1 MGRVDRIDFQYSIDA
16 TSLTTGTWVD
26 VDALDFVAPTT
37 TGTTGPLIGNAS
49 ANSTTVNSTIT
60 GLSIPA
66 GAVVWIRWTS
76 FDASGADDGLAIDN
90 FSISVPTTIPT
101 VNLSLTANAGSE
113 AGQTVIT
120 VTATTSSA
128 VSGNETVDLAVAGT
142 GITAGDY
149 TLSNSTITIADGQST
164 GSATFTIVDD
174 ADIEGS
180 ETARLTISN
189 PSTGITLGTIASQDV
204 VITDNDVAITKI
216 HQIQG
221 NATTQLANISGS
233 GAHDDRS
240 PLVGQTVTIEGVVTA
255 DFQLTTQLRGF
266 FIQEETADQ
275 DGDTTT
281 SEGIFIFT
289 GSAAP
294 FDVSEGQKVR
304 VTGAVSEFFGMTQ
317 LTATASGSISLI
329 DGANNLGQVPA
340 TIIDLPAVGDLD
352 DYYEQFEG
360 MKVQFSDK
368 LVVSEYFELARYG
381 QLVLTE
387 GDRPFQYSHI
397 DNTPTAAEYATFLDS
412 LNRSRIILDDGN
424 NTQNAPLPSGVFPYP
439 QPGGLS
445 IGGQGTIYFRG
456 GDSITG
462 LTGVLHWSFAGQS
475 GTDAWRIRPT
485 QADPISFAVENP
497 RAAAPPSVGGNVK
510 VASFNVLNYFNT
522 IDTMGGNNSPRG
534 ADSADEF
541 TRQNEK
547 LVAAL
552 QGINADIFGLVE
564 IENNG
569 TAVQELVNRL
579 NAVVGAGTYDYINT
593 GVVGTDQITVAVIY
607 KSSVVQPKGTAAIL
621 NNSAFTDPNGTGQ
634 QRSRPAIAQ
643 TFEVIDTT
651 NPDFG
656 AAFNVVVNHLKSKGS
671 DGAVGADLDQNDGQ
685 GAWND
690 TRTKAAAYLA
700 NVWIPSDPTGQ
711 GDADW
716 LIIGDLNAYKGE
728 TPITALK
735 NAGYNDLVDQFG
747 GSNAY
752 GYVFNGQLGYL
763 DYALA
768 NGSLASQVTGVAEW
782 HINADEVPVF
792 DYNNTIDDGAGES
805 SFEAKPTGNP
815 LYEANA
821 FRTSDHDPVIIGL
834 NLTVPNKAPTAVN
847 LANTVTTLAENTS
860 TVTRIKVAD
869 ISVTDDAQ
877 GTNVLSLS
885 GTDTSFFEIDSNAL
899 YLKSNTTLDF
909 EARASYAVTVNVD
922 DASVGNTPDASS
934 QFSLMITDLDED
946 PTVLTFTGWVGSPA
960 TNSGTWSRTDD
971 VVENQFGG
979 ITVAKRVVASSFNGN
994 DSLSGIGPSQGILN
1008 EGIIN
1013 TGNGADRITGQG
1025 PTGIVNLGVIRT
1037 ENGDDVVDA
1046 LIGGFAGNGLVQM
1059 GRGNDS
1065 VLGFGPGIFHGGMGI
1080 DSIFFNPGTYD
1091 VSSRYGRVSVITNS
1105 SDPSLAGIEMIVSGF
1120 EFIGSASTESLQVF
1134 SSGSFVI
1141 P

>member
-1 MGRVDRIDFQYSIDA
+1 
-16 TSLTTGTWVD
+16 
-26 VDALDFVAPTT
+26 
-37 TGTTGPLIGNAS
+37 
-49 ANSTTVNSTIT
+49 
-60 GLSIPA
+60 
-66 GAVVWIRWTS
+66 
-76 FDASGADDGLAIDN
+76 
-90 FSISVPTTIPT
+90 
-101 VNLSLTANAGSE
+101 
-113 AGQTVIT
+113 
-120 VTATTSSA
+120 
-128 VSGNETVDLAVAGT
+128 
-142 GITAGDY
+142 
-149 TLSNSTITIADGQST
+149 
-164 GSATFTIVDD
+164 
-174 ADIEGS
+174 
-180 ETARLTISN
+180 
-189 PSTGITLGTIASQDV
+189 
-204 VITDNDVAITKI
+204 
-216 HQIQG
+216 
-221 NATTQLANISGS
+221 
-233 GAHDDRS
+233 
-240 PLVGQTVTIEGVVTA
+240 
-255 DFQLTTQLRGF
+255 
-266 FIQEETADQ
+266 
-275 DGDTTT
+275 
-281 SEGIFIFT
+281 
-289 GSAAP
+289 
-294 FDVSEGQKVR
+294 
-304 VTGAVSEFFGMTQ
+304 
-317 LTATASGSISLI
+317 
-329 DGANNLGQVPA
+329 
-340 TIIDLPAVGDLD
+340 
-352 DYYEQFEG
+352 
-360 MKVQFSDK
+360 
-368 LVVSEYFELARYG
+368 
-381 QLVLTE
+381 
-387 GDRPFQYSHI
+387 
-397 DNTPTAAEYATFLDS
+397 
-412 LNRSRIILDDGN
+412 
-424 NTQNAPLPSGVFPYP
+424 
-439 QPGGLS
+439 
-445 IGGQGTIYFRG
+445 
-456 GDSITG
+456 
-462 LTGVLHWSFAGQS
+462 
-475 GTDAWRIRPT
+475 
-485 QADPISFAVENP
+485 
-497 RAAAPPSVGGNVK
+497 
-510 VASFNVLNYFNT
+510 
-522 IDTMGGNNSPRG
+522 
-534 ADSADEF
+534 
-541 TRQNEK
+541 
-547 LVAAL
+547 
-552 QGINADIFGLVE
+552 
-564 IENNG
+564 
-569 TAVQELVNRL
+569 
-579 NAVVGAGTYDYINT
+579 
-593 GVVGTDQITVAVIY
+593 
-607 KSSVVQPKGTAAIL
+607 
-621 NNSAFTDPNGTGQ
+621 
-634 QRSRPAIAQ
+634 
-643 TFEVIDTT
+643 
-651 NPDFG
+651 
-656 AAFNVVVNHLKSKGS
+656 
-671 DGAVGADLDQNDGQ
+671 
-685 GAWND
+685 
-690 TRTKAAAYLA
+690 
-700 NVWIPSDPTGQ
+700 
-711 GDADW
+711 
-716 LIIGDLNAYKGE
+716 
-728 TPITALK
+728 
-735 NAGYNDLVDQFG
+735 
-747 GSNAY
+747 
-752 GYVFNGQLGYL
+752 
-763 DYALA
+763 
-768 NGSLASQVTGVAEW
+768 VTGVAEW